1 MRPVGCFST
10 WILKVLVL
18 ATMLFQAFP
27 CSAQLKESIQE
38 PDPTEETVRLPAR
51 KSLAERRAEVSRR
64 LEALKRAQNQNTQE
78 QNEGTEE
85 IEKETAQSP
94 APQKSARVSP
104 ERKSPGEGERPKF
117 VTMNFKNVELQS
129 LIKLMSDLTGKNFIV
144 DPSLKGQMTIIS
156 PNEISIDEAY
166 QVFLSVLE
174 VHGFTVIES
183 KDVVKVIQA
192 VEAKAKGLETR
203 AGRKYSRLEDRM
215 ITQLMPLKHGD
226 AADFAKFL
234 GPLIP
239 KTGLMVP
246 YPDTNTLIVI
256 DTVSNIDRL
265 HKIVVELDVPGARDR
280 IVIFPLESAN
290 AEKLAT
296 KLTNLFQ
303 RKEAGARASK
313 DHVRIVSDDT
323 TNSLIVM
330 ASSYMMS
337 EIEEMVVKLDQK
349 KLRKNAVRIYP
360 LQHAVAEEVGKVLA
374 LLSGKGGEASTT
386 SKDPKATAPVI
397 SKDTHISPDK
407 ATNSLIVIA
416 DPDEHQTIEELIKDL
431 DAPRTMVYVEALIVE
446 VSASKSLDLGVEWR
460 AADSFNGGFRQG
472 GNGGVVLGGSPGAAA
487 VDAIATGKLPTGFT
501 AGVVGKAITLGNVV
515 FPSFGAFVK
524 AIRSDTDF
532 NVLSTPQILTLDNA
546 EALIEVGQ
554 NIPFVTRVDQGT
566 SVLDRS
572 IQSFEY
578 KDVGVTLKV
587 TPQINDNR
595 SVRLG
600 IEQSVKSVLERT
612 ALGGTVL
619 APTTTFRRA
628 KTAITVK
635 DGETAVIGGLIENRL
650 DRGLTET
657 PCLGG
662 IPAFGW
668 LFKSTT
674 DRDEKTN
681 LLVFLSPHIVENPD
695 ESRELYQSKKSY
707 TDGEM
712 KRSSE
717 HFREESIRRR
727 LLE

>member
-1 MRPVGCFST
+1 MKPDGHCSKWVLGMMISALILIMPILCVGQDT
-10 WILKVLVL
+10 N
-18 ATMLFQAFP
+18 
-27 CSAQLKESIQE
+27 
-38 PDPTEETVRLPAR
+38 RLPAR
-51 KSLAERRAEVSRR
+51 KSLAERRAEVAKR
-64 LEALKRAQNQNTQE
+64 LESLKKAQGQNSSERSEESGETEQEEPAPDRAVSVRTVTQE
-78 QNEGTEE
+78 KQL
-85 IEKETAQSP
+85 
-94 APQKSARVSP
+94 RVTP
-104 ERKSPGEGERPKF
+104 ERKQPVDREQSKY

-156 PNEISIDEAY
+156 PNAISIDEAY

-174 VHGFTVIES
+174 VHGFTVVES
-183 KDVVKVIQA
+183 GDVVKVIQA

-203 AGRKYSRLEDRM
+203 SVQKASRLEDRM
-215 ITQLMPLKHGD
+215 ITQLVPLKHGD

-239 KTGLMVP
+239 KTGLLVP
-246 YPDTNTLIVI
+246 YPETNTLIVI

-265 HKIVVELDVPGARDR
+265 HKIVVQLDVPGARDR
-280 IVIFPLESAN
+280 IMIFPLESAN

-303 RKEAGARASK
+303 RKEAGARPSK
-313 DHVRIVSDDT
+313 DHVRIVSDET

-330 ASSYMMS
+330 ASPFMIA
-337 EIEEMVVKLDQK
+337 EIEEMVAKLDQK
-349 KLRKNAVRIYP
+349 KLRNRAVRIYP
-360 LQHAVAEEVGKVLA
+360 LQHAVAEDVGKVLG
-374 LLSGKGGEASTT
+374 LLSGKGGET
-386 SKDPKATAPVI
+386 SKDPKAQAAVI
-397 SKDTHISPDK
+397 SKDAQISPDK
-407 ATNSLIVIA
+407 ATNSLVVIA
-416 DPDEHQTIEELIKDL
+416 DPDEHQTLEEIIKEL
-431 DAPRTMVYVEALIVE
+431 DSPRTMVYVEALIVE

-460 AADSFNGGFRQG
+460 GADTFSGGFKEG
-472 GNGGVVLGGSPGAAA
+472 SSGGVVLGGSPGAAA
-487 VDAIATGKLPTGFT
+487 VDALAKGTIPTGFA
-501 AGVVGKAITLGNVV
+501 AGVVGRAISLGDIV

-532 NVLSTPQILTLDNA
+532 NILSTPQILTLDNA

-554 NIPFVTRVDQGT
+554 NIPFVTRVDQP
-566 SVLDRS
+566 SQVFERA
-572 IQSFEY
+572 IQTFEY
-578 KDVGVTLKV
+578 RDVGVTLKV

-662 IPAFGW
+662 IPGLGW

-681 LLVFLSPHIVENPD
+681 LLVFLSPHIVENP
-695 ESRELYQSKKSY
+695 EENRKLYQDKKNY
-707 TDGEM
+707 TDGEV
-712 KRSSE
+712 KKSNDQ
-717 HFREESIRRR
+717 FKEESIRKRM
-727 LLE
+727 LD

>member
-1 MRPVGCFST
+1 MSQPQ
-10 WILKVLVL
+10 
-18 ATMLFQAFP
+18 MED
-27 CSAQLKESIQE
+27 KEE
-38 PDPTEETVRLPAR
+38 
-51 KSLAERRAEVSRR
+51 
-64 LEALKRAQNQNTQE
+64 N
-78 QNEGTEE
+78 
-85 IEKETAQSP
+85 EKEPEEQRSP
-94 APQKSARVSP
+94 RKPVEQIRPQRAAAAPVNQGRTRSAES
-104 ERKSPGEGERPKF
+104 ERPKH
-117 VTMNFKNVELQS
+117 VTMNFKNVDLQS
-129 LIKLMSDLTGKNFIV
+129 LIKLMSDLTGRNFIV
-144 DPSLKGQMTIIS
+144 DPGLKGQMTIIS
-156 PNEISIDEAY
+156 PNEISVEEAY

-174 VHGFTVIES
+174 VHGYTVVES
-183 KDVVKVIQA
+183 GDVVKVIQA
-192 VEAKAKGLETR
+192 AEAKAKGLETR
-203 AGRKYSRLEDRM
+203 AERKNSRLEDRM
-215 ITQLMPLKHGD
+215 ITQLVPLKHGD

-234 GPLIP
+234 GPLVP

-256 DTVSNIDRL
+256 DAMSNIDRL
-265 HKIVVELDVPGARDR
+265 LKIVLELDVPGSKDQIA
-280 IVIFPLESAN
+280 VLPLESAN
-290 AEKLAT
+290 AEKLAA
-296 KLTNLFQ
+296 KLNSLLQ
-303 RKEAGARASK
+303 RKDPGSRAAK
-313 DHVRIVSDDT
+313 EHIRLVSDET
-323 TNSLIVM
+323 TNSLIIM
-330 ASSYMMS
+330 ASPLMIA
-337 EIEEMVVKLDQK
+337 EIQEIVVKLDQK
-349 KLRKNAVRIYP
+349 KLRKNAIRIYP

-374 LLSGKGGEASTT
+374 LLSGKGGETSAST
-386 SKDPKATAPVI
+386 SKDPKAPAPVI

-407 ATNSLIVIA
+407 ATNSLIIIA
-416 DPDEHQTIEELIKDL
+416 DPDEHQTIEELIREL

-460 AADSFNGGFRQG
+460 AADSFKGGFREG
-472 GNGGVVLGGSPGAAA
+472 SNGGVVLGGSPGAAA
-487 VDAIATGKLPTGFT
+487 VDALAAGTIPTGFS
-501 AGVVGKAITLGNVV
+501 AGVVGRAISLGDVV

-662 IPAFGW
+662 IPALGW

-681 LLVFLSPHIVENPD
+681 LLVFLSPHIVENPE
-695 ESRELYQSKKSY
+695 ESRQLYQNKKNH

-717 HFREESIRRR
+717 HFQEESIRRR
-727 LLE
+727 LLK